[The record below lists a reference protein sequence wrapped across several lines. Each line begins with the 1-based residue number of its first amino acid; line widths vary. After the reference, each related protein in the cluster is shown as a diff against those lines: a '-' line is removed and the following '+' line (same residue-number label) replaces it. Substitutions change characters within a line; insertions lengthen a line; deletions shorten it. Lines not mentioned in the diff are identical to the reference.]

1 MREGQ
6 NIWKFA
12 RPHFHTYTPAFRGL
26 SLSTGKERDPQVVV
40 NTLGDFYDTHF
51 SEPNFDPSNACHRR
65 YLAIYTQ
72 IAYTP
77 NIPLEQITYEEVI
90 KEWKKFLPKK
100 ATDIIDGNRARRRRR
115 QALDEAANSVNQRRL
130 PPKPRIL
137 NAQEPSFL
145 QNDDQNEVISGKTGG
160 RQYNPYRNPYG
171 YGTVQGTNYP
181 YAGAGVGPYQY
192 GYGQYGQSGQA
203 IGHYGSYYNQ
213 NPGSYGYYSGYNS
226 GSSYNRPG
234 YYGSNY
240 YPSGGGNYYGGYFW
254 NAGQKQNI
262 NMFVVFISLL
272 GSLVICLSL

>member
-100 ATDIIDGNRARRRRR
+100 ATDSIDTSAFLLKKLPLKYLEIITILFDRCAKKGTFFEASKHAKVVCLSKDDMYP
-115 QALDEAANSVNQRRL
+115 AL
-130 PPKPRIL
+130 
-137 NAQEPSFL
+137 
-145 QNDDQNEVISGKTGG
+145 GKL
-160 RQYNPYRNPYG
+160 
-171 YGTVQGTNYP
+171 
-181 YAGAGVGPYQY
+181 
-192 GYGQYGQSGQA
+192 
-203 IGHYGSYYNQ
+203 
-213 NPGSYGYYSGYNS
+213 
-226 GSSYNRPG
+226 RP
-234 YYGSNY
+234 
-240 YPSGGGNYYGGYFW
+240 
-254 NAGQKQNI
+254 
-262 NMFVVFISLL
+262 ISLL
-272 GSLVICLSL
+272 PNIGNGSKG